1 MDINNPYTPPRAEV
15 ADVNAQQSFQEP
27 EFWSSKGRIG
37 RLRYLSY
44 VTVGY
49 LVFGLAVFVLGLI
62 GGVGSLIGGGLG
74 DGGIASVIVG
84 LLIIVGALVYFFFC
98 ILALIQRTHDMGWS
112 GWAGLLTLIP
122 FVALVWV
129 FMPGT
134 KGDNRFG
141 PPPTPNGMGVIIG
154 ALLLPV
160 LFVLVGILAAVAL
173 PAYQDYVQRA
183 QGVQS
188 R

>member
-15 ADVNAQQSFQEP
+15 ADINASQSFQEP
-27 EFWSSKGRIG
+27 SFWSSKGRIG

-44 VTVGY
+44 LTVGY
-49 LVFGLAVFVLGLI
+49 LVFGLAVFVMGLI
-62 GGVGSLIGGGLG
+62 GGLGGLMGGGLG
-74 DGGIASVIVG
+74 EGGVMAIVVG
-84 LLIIVGALVYFFFC
+84 LLVIVGALAYLFFC

-112 GWAGLLTLIP
+112 GWAALLTLIP
-122 FVALVWV
+122 LVALVWV

-134 KGDNRFG
+134 QGDNRFG
-141 PPPTPNGMGVIIG
+141 PPPTPNGVGVIIG

-160 LFVLVGILAAVAL
+160 LFVLMGIMAAVAL

-183 QGVQS
+183 QSMQS
-188 R
+188 P